1 MAFSAA
7 SLMRFAA
14 TSLATL
20 IVGSSAIW
28 GAFALWYQ
36 APGGQALK
44 TLSVLLWVI
53 FSLTLLLA
61 LWQGRT
67 AVSLLAFAVA
77 FGALLIWWQ
86 RIAPSNDRIWAD
98 DVAQMTTGEVD

>member
-20 IVGSSAIW
+20 IIGFAAIW

-36 APGGQALK
+36 APGGQSFKA
-44 TLSVLLWVI
+44 LSVLLWVG
-53 FSLTLLLA
+53 FALLLLIA

-67 AVSLLAFAVA
+67 ALAVLAFAA
-77 FGALLIWWQ
+77 ACGCL
-86 RIAPSNDRIWAD
+86 
-98 DVAQMTTGEVD
+98 